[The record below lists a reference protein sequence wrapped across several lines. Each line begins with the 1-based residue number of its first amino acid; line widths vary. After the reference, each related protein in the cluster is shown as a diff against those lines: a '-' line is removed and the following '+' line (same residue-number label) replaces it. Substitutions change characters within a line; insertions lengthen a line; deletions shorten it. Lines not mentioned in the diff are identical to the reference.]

1 MKIDRIQLEHRI
13 TNIETRLDELII
25 NHIPHLEKKVNWLIG
40 LLVGSVIVG
49 KVDLKT
55 LIALFQ

>member
-49 KVDLKT
+49 EVDLKT